1 MISALGFAAITDFT
15 PVPAAEMSESVAADE
30 IFLSK
35 FSFAPV
41 ATTTFLTEVI
51 ANWPA
56 NKTRIDIII
65 KNFFKLTI
73 FTREIL

>member
-1 MISALGFAAITDFT
+1 
-15 PVPAAEMSESVAADE
+15 
-30 IFLSK
+30 
-35 FSFAPV
+35 
-41 ATTTFLTEVI
+41 LTEVI

-73 FTREIL
+73 STREIL

>member
-1 MISALGFAAITDFT
+1 MFSAVGYAAITDFT
-15 PVPAAEMSESVAADE
+15 PYPAAEMSESVAADE
-30 IFLSK
+30 IFLSE

-73 FTREIL
+73 STREIL